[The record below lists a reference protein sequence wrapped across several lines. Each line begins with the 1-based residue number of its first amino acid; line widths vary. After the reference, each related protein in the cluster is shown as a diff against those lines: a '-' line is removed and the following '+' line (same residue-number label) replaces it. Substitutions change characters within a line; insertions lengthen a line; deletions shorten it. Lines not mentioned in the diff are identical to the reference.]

1 MDRPQYLPGV
11 VTGRPIV
18 LKPAAVGRLAELV
31 CPVLAVAG
39 GLDPTETAAT
49 ARHLEANAPNARAVV
64 WGDVAHMIG
73 MEVPE
78 RLADAIVEFLAPLL
92 RWS

>member
-1 MDRPQYLPGV
+1 VR
-11 VTGRPIV
+11 R
-18 LKPAAVGRLAELV
+18 RLR

-39 GLDPTETAAT
+39 T
-49 ARHLEANAPNARAVV
+49 LEP
-64 WGDVAHMIG
+64 DVAHMIG

-78 RLADAIVEFLAPLL
+78 RLAEAIGEFLAPFD